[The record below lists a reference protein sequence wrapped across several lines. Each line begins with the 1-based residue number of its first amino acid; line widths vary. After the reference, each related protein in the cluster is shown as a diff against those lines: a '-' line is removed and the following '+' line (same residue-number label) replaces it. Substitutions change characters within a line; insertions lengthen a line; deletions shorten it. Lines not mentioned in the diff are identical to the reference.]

1 MAIGEANNKTNW
13 ERKYGMLLREA
24 RKLKA
29 QNAKLL
35 TALEAQQK
43 ANAVFNDRLP
53 SSVLIPGYGNW
64 VTACNATAET
74 IQNAKEA
81 Q

>member
-1 MAIGEANNKTNW
+1 MDNYQEANDL
-13 ERKYGMLLREA
+13 ERILELEA
-24 RKLKA
+24 
-29 QNAKLL
+29 QTAKLL
-35 TALEAQQK
+35 AALEAQQK